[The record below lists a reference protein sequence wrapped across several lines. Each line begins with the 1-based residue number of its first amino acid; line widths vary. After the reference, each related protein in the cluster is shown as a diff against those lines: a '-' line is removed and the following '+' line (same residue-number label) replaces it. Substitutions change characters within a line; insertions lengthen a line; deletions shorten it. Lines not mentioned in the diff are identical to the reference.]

1 MGKLTK
7 KLQDNLDYL
16 KEKMGVGQSFDVIVR
31 EMEIA
36 GKDAALIFV
45 DGFVKDEVMFIM
57 KYLFQLQREDIVP
70 QTIDKLYKK
79 CVVYFEVDRVDKSS
93 EIIDNVLAGPV
104 ALLVDGERE
113 AIIIDAREYPAR
125 GPEEPDIE
133 RVTRGSRDGFTE
145 TLVFNTALIRRR
157 IRDPALRVELI
168 QVGQRSKTD
177 IALVYIKD
185 IANPGTVDLLRERI
199 GEIEIDGLPMAEKSV
214 EEFLTLGTWNPFPQV
229 RYTERPD
236 VAAVHLLEGHI
247 LILTDTSPSAL
258 IAPATF
264 FHHIQHAEE
273 FRQNAAVG
281 AYMRWV
287 RYFGILLSLIITPLW
302 LLLVL
307 KPGILPPGWN
317 FIGPKEPTPVPILL
331 QLLLAEV
338 GVDLVRMA
346 AIHTPSAL
354 ATALGIIAAFMIGE
368 IAISV
373 GLFTGEVVLYMAIA
387 AVGTFA
393 TPGFEFAFAIRLI
406 RLFLLLAV
414 ALFHLPGLLIG
425 LVLFLFLLLRTKSFN
440 VPYLW
445 PLFPLDA
452 GALLDIFIR
461 WPIPY
466 KVTRPSILRPR
477 DPDRLPAP
485 GGENDG

>member
-157 IRDPALRVELI
+157 IRDPALRIELL
-168 QVGQRSKTD
+168 QVGSRSQSD
-177 IALVYIKD
+177 IALVYIKN
-185 IANPGTVDLLRERI
+185 IANPGTVELLRERI
-199 GEIEIDGLPMAEKSV
+199 KKISIDGLPMAEKTV

-236 VAAVHLLEGHI
+236 VAAIHLLEGHI
-247 LILTDTSPSAL
+247 IVLTDTSPSAI

-273 FRQNAAVG
+273 FRQNAVVG
-281 AYMRWV
+281 GYLRWV
-287 RYFGILLSLIITPLW
+287 RYLGVILSLIITPLW
-302 LLLVL
+302 LLFVL
-307 KPGILPPGWN
+307 EPGLLPPQLS
-317 FIGPKEPTPVPILL
+317 FIGPQELTPVPILV
-331 QLLLAEV
+331 QLLLAEL
-338 GVDLVRMA
+338 GLDLVRMA

-354 ATALGIIAAFMIGE
+354 ATALGIIAAFMIGD
-368 IAISV
+368 IAIGV
-373 GLFTGEVVLYMAIA
+373 GLFTGEVILYMAVA

-393 TPGFEFAFAIRLI
+393 TPGYEFAFAIRLM
-406 RLFLLLAV
+406 RLLLLVAV
-414 ALFHLPGLLIG
+414 GLWQLPGLVFGLLLVFLI
-425 LVLFLFLLLRTKSFN
+425 LLRTKSFN

-445 PLFPLDA
+445 PLIPFNGKA
-452 GALLDIFIR
+452 MLDIIIR
-461 WPIPY
+461 RPVPY
-466 KVTRPSILRPR
+466 KGTRPSFLKPQ
-477 DPDRLPAP
+477 DPERI
-485 GGENDG
+485 